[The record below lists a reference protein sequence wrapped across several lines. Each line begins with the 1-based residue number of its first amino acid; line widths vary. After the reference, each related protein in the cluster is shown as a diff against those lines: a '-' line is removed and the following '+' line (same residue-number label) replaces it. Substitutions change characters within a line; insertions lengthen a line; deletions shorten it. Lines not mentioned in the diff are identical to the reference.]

1 MKDGSNTMS
10 YSDSVPAASIDG
22 DTRMNLFY
30 NGLNPT
36 TKSHVNA
43 CSRGEFTTENANVLA
58 I

>member
-1 MKDGSNTMS
+1 MS